1 MSKGKNVDLN
11 RCKLSWVEGKAVLEC
26 PAAEL
31 RAATETIQTDGILI
45 KEVKIVEV
53 EKVE

>member
-1 MSKGKNVDLN
+1 MSEDKTVDLN
-11 RCKLSWVEGKAVLEC
+11 RCKLSWVEGRAVLEC

-31 RAATETIQTDGILI
+31 RAATDSIQTEGILI
-45 KEVKIVEV
+45 KEVKIVRV

>member
-1 MSKGKNVDLN
+1 LSDKKDIDLN
-11 RCKLSWVEGKAVLEC
+11 RCKLFWVDGKAVLEC

-31 RAATETIQTDGILI
+31 RAATETIQTEGILI

>member
-1 MSKGKNVDLN
+1 MSDKKVDLD
-11 RCKLSWVEGKAVLEC
+11 RCKLSWVEGQAVLEC

-31 RAATETIQTDGILI
+31 RAATESIQLRGVLI
-45 KEVKIVEV
+45 KEVKVVRV